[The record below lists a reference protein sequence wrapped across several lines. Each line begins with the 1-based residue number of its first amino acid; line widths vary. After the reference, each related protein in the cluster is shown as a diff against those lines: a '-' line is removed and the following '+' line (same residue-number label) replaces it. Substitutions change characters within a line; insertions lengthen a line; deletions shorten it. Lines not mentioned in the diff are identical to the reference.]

1 MQQIRSVVRSIK
13 VSVAVACVTAGVA
26 LQSASAGVP
35 AALSQAPEG
44 AQVVIIVPSLSDFS
58 SKLAML
64 NQTLGLDL
72 DELTDALGAF
82 KAEAGITDGLDDAG
96 SALFVIRDLA
106 TAIQTEQEPDVLMV
120 LPVTD
125 YQAFIAS
132 FQGEGD
138 APAAAATAAGVTTV
152 VLPDGQDGFAKESGG
167 YAILGNTEQA
177 VANYAAG
184 GDAEAIGNRVGEL
197 GQHYLN
203 NCDVAAYVDLAALAP
218 ALNEAIDKGIAEMD
232 ANFDQMAQ
240 GGMMQASDLET
251 MQTFM
256 SLYASAGKAIVN
268 SADGLVIALDISEHG
283 IGITDAIQ
291 FKPDSPVMKYLPGGG
306 PGTSSILARLP
317 KGPYIAAGAYDA
329 QSLAF
334 SDLMEAMMAE
344 MPEGNAQFDI
354 YRKAM
359 PLVKQIQQYA
369 GVFYTPDPNALMTGS
384 GALNMLQTYK
394 VDDSAAYLAQTK
406 AYISSMN
413 GTSIPMAIPSA
424 DGGEPPAMTYTTS
437 YTDNA
442 LQLDGVQV
450 DQYSMEVQMPPELMM
465 QMGPAAGIMQM
476 FTNFTGYATQA
487 DGHYLATTT
496 LDQQLITSGLAT
508 GKTGDGMGT
517 GDALAAVRKK
527 AIPPGGAAEVYLSFA
542 GIIDTVGPMAAMF
555 GMPAIQAP
563 EDLPPIALGLGIQ
576 GNSSAARFYVPNETT
591 KFIIDTVKD
600 VQAQMM
606 GGPGGPGQQPQYGPG
621 APPPP
626 F

>member
-1 MQQIRSVVRSIK
+1 MQQVRSVVGSIK
-13 VSVAVACVTAGVA
+13 TSVAAACVAALVAVQVAG
-26 LQSASAGVP
+26 AGVP
-35 AALSQAPEG
+35 AALSQAPAG
-44 AQVVIIVPSLSDFS
+44 AQVVIIIPNMSEFS
-58 SKLAML
+58 GKLAML
-64 NQTLGLDL
+64 NQTLGLNE

-82 KAEAGITDGLDDAG
+82 KAEVGITEGLDDSG
-96 SALFVIRDLA
+96 SALFVIQDLA
-106 TAIQTEQEPDVLMV
+106 TAIENDQEPDVLMV

-132 FQGEGD
+132 FQEEGA
-138 APAAAATAAGVTTV
+138 APAAEGVTAV

-167 YAILGNTEQA
+167 YAILGNTQEA
-177 VANYAAG
+177 VANYAPG
-184 GDAEAIGNRVGEL
+184 GDADAIGARVGEL
-197 GQHYLN
+197 GQHYLDKG
-203 NCDVAAYVDLAALAP
+203 DVAAYVDLAALAP
-218 ALNEAIDKGIAEMD
+218 ALNKAIDEGIAEMKSE
-232 ANFDQMAQ
+232 FDQMAQ

-251 MQTFM
+251 MQVMMT
-256 SLYASAGKAIVN
+256 LYATAGKAIVN
-268 SADGLVIALDISEHG
+268 SADGFVAALDISEHG

-291 FKPDSPVMKYLPGGG
+291 FKPDSPVLKYLPGGG
-306 PGTSSILARLP
+306 AGTSSILARLP

-334 SDLMEAMMAE
+334 SELMEAVMAE
-344 MPEGNAQFDI
+344 LPVGKAEFDV

-384 GALNMLQTYK
+384 GALNMIQTYK
-394 VDDSAAYLAQTK
+394 VNDSAAYLKQTK
-406 AYISSMN
+406 EYISGMN
-413 GTSIPMAIPSA
+413 GVSIPVAMPGSE
-424 DGGEPPAMTYTTS
+424 GEPAAMTYTTS

-450 DQYSMEVQMPPELMM
+450 DQYSMQVQMPPQMMM
-465 QMGPAAGIMQM
+465 QMGPAAGMMQM
-476 FTNFTGYATQA
+476 FTNFSGYATEA
-487 DGHYLATTT
+487 DGHYLASTT

-508 GKTGDGMGT
+508 GKSGDGMGT
-517 GDALAAVRKK
+517 GDALAEVREKAV
-527 AIPPGGAAEVYLSFA
+527 PPGGAAEVYISFA

-563 EDLPPIALGLGIQ
+563 EDLPPVAMGLGIK

-606 GGPGGPGQQPQYGPG
+606 GGPGGPGGPGGQQPGEG